1 MRTIAEANNALSMS
15 GVEFMGRPIRV
26 GRPADYTPP
35 TPEMILQCEGTGIL
49 GTPGAWRGGAVWWWA
64 RQQARK
70 SGKRRWRWR
79 RRCAPPRN
87 DRGARSG

>member
-1 MRTIAEANNALSMS
+1 MTVDARFSQPSAGKFGFVEMRTIAEANNALSMS

-49 GTPGAWRGGAVWWWA
+49 GTPGAWRGGAVGWWA
-64 RQQARK
+64 RQ
-70 SGKRRWRWR
+70 
-79 RRCAPPRN
+79 
-87 DRGARSG
+87 

>member
-1 MRTIAEANNALSMS
+1 MEMRTIAEANNALSMS

-49 GTPGAWRGGAVWWWA
+49 GTPGAWRGGAVGWWA
-64 RQQARK
+64 RQ
-70 SGKRRWRWR
+70 
-79 RRCAPPRN
+79 
-87 DRGARSG
+87 